1 MSSGAGGI
9 ISPGHADARRGETI
23 PRHLVNCA
31 RFLMV
36 HQHLI
41 QVYRY
46 RYACIRC
53 WCTTGANLQ
62 DEAQGTILCAAQP
75 VHGIVLCAL
84 PLGQCHSLGY
94 GISSREGRL
103 RVIRYRFSG
112 EQVLTTSATGSF
124 PTGAHSVTS
133 GEMIPRGTFV
143 LFPYHKF

>member
-1 MSSGAGGI
+1 MTGLRAC
-9 ISPGHADARRGETI
+9 T
-23 PRHLVNCA
+23 LV
-31 RFLMV
+31 V

-143 LFPYHKF
+143 LFPTTNLKKSRDNIAGFLFESFAVHSG